1 MSVTKI
7 DALRTAQ
14 ARAYIGSTL
23 PTSPSGYYGTSSQD
37 VDSVEWR
44 GGELAYNTGDS
55 RFYIQTATSGTTATW
70 KRLLEA
76 TVSV

>member
-1 MSVTKI
+1 MVTKI
-7 DALRTAQ
+7 DALRTSQ
-14 ARAYIGSTL
+14 ARAYIGSNL
-23 PTSPSGYYGTSSQD
+23 PTTPFIYYGTSAQD

-44 GGELAYNTGDS
+44 GGEMAYLTTDN
-55 RFYIQTATSGTTATW
+55 RFYIQTATSGTTSVW

>member
-1 MSVTKI
+1 MGITKI
-7 DALRTAQ
+7 NELKVGQ
-14 ARAYIGSTL
+14 SRAKVVSDL
-23 PTSPSGYYGTSSQD
+23 DTSPQDYYGTSAHD

-44 GGELAYNTGDS
+44 GGELSYLSTDN
-55 RFYIQTATSGTTATW
+55 RFYVQTATSGATATW